1 MIEQISV
8 FAENKKG
15 QLSEVID
22 LITSKGIDI
31 RGLMVADGT
40 DFGVIRMVVTDTQT
54 ALEILAEK
62 GYKAYSMGV
71 LCFSIRDKIG
81 SLNKVMQLIEHSG
94 INVEYCYSLLGKD
107 AKTAEI
113 VVKTREVEEAEQI
126 LARNEITLVTPETL
140 V

>member
-54 ALEILAEK
+54 ALGILAEK

-94 INVEYCYSLLGKD
+94 INVEYCYSLLGKN

>member
-1 MIEQISV
+1 MVEQISV

-15 QLSEVID
+15 QLSNVIE
-22 LITSKGIDI
+22 LITEKKIDI
-31 RGLMVADGT
+31 RGLMVSDGT
-40 DFGVIRMVVTDTQT
+40 DFGVIRMVVSDTKS
-54 ALEILAEK
+54 ALDILAEN
-62 GYKAYSMGV
+62 GYKAYSMPV

-81 SLNKVMQLIEHSG
+81 SMNKVMQLLDRSG

-126 LARNEITLVTPETL
+126 LLRNDVILVNTETL
-140 V
+140 

>member
-54 ALEILAEK
+54 ALGILAEK

>member
-54 ALEILAEK
+54 SLEILAEK

-81 SLNKVMQLIEHSG
+81 SLNKVMQLIERSG

>member
-54 ALEILAEK
+54 ALGVLAEK
-62 GYKAYSMGV
+62 GYKAYSMDV

-81 SLNKVMQLIEHSG
+81 AMNKVMQLIDRSG

>member
-81 SLNKVMQLIEHSG
+81 SLNKVMQLIERSG
-94 INVEYCYSLLGKD
+94 INVE
-107 AKTAEI
+107 
-113 VVKTREVEEAEQI
+113 
-126 LARNEITLVTPETL
+126 
-140 V
+140 

>member
-40 DFGVIRMVVTDTQT
+40 DFGVIRMVVTDTRT
-54 ALEILAEK
+54 ALEALAEK

-81 SLNKVMQLIEHSG
+81 ALNKVMQLIERSG

>member
-126 LARNEITLVTPETL
+126 LIRNEITLVTPETL

>member
-81 SLNKVMQLIEHSG
+81 SLNKVMQLIERSG

>member
-1 MIEQISV
+1 MVEQISV

-15 QLSEVID
+15 QLSNVID
-22 LITSKGIDI
+22 LITDRKIDI
-31 RGLMVADGT
+31 RGLMVSDGT
-40 DFGVIRMVVTDTQT
+40 DFGVIRMVVSDTKAALDTLT
-54 ALEILAEK
+54 AH
-62 GYKAYSMGV
+62 GYKAYSMEV

-81 SLNKVMQLIEHSG
+81 AMNKVMQILEHSG

-126 LARNEITLVTPETL
+126 LLRNDVTLVTAETL
-140 V
+140 L

>member
-54 ALEILAEK
+54 ALGILAEK

-81 SLNKVMQLIEHSG
+81 SLNKVMQLIERSG

>member
-54 ALEILAEK
+54 ALGILVEK

>member
-54 ALEILAEK
+54 ALGVLAEK
-62 GYKAYSMGV
+62 GYKAYSMEV

-81 SLNKVMQLIEHSG
+81 AMNKVMQLIDRSG

-126 LARNEITLVTPETL
+126 LARNEVTLVTPETL

>member
-81 SLNKVMQLIEHSG
+81 SLNKVMQLIERSG
-94 INVEYCYSLLGKD
+94 INVEYCYSLFGKD